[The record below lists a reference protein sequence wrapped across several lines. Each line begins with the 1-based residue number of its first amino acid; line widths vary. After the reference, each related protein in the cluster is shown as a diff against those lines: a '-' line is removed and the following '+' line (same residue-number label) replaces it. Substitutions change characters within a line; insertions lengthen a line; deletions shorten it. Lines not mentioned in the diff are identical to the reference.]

1 MSAHLLP
8 DRPVSPSSARPFGD
22 DQALAAVYVVKIG
35 SNTLTDERG
44 FIREDVLAARVG
56 EVAALARRGERV
68 VLVSSGAISC
78 GLGLLPLTRRPVETV
93 ELQATSAVGQGRLYH
108 QYSELFG
115 REGVTSAQILLTS
128 YDIAA
133 RSQYLNARNTLLK
146 LLEWGIVPIVNEN
159 DTTSADEIRYGDNDF
174 LAAQVAML
182 VKADLLV
189 LLTDTDGLFTS
200 DPAKDLKA
208 RLIEEVDDW
217 SKLKEIETG
226 GTGSAIGSGGMKSK
240 VVAAEMA
247 TSAGIEVVIAN
258 GSKDGVIGAA
268 VARQKAGTR
277 FHPVKVSISSFKLWL
292 KYGRPS
298 SGVILIDE
306 GAATALAKGGK
317 SLLPAGI
324 VGVEGDFAA
333 GEAVDVMRA
342 GEPPRPVGK
351 GITTYAAAE
360 LEQIKGMKSSEV
372 ARLLPHGDEEA
383 IHRDYFV
390 LAED

>member
-1 MSAHLLP
+1 M
-8 DRPVSPSSARPFGD
+8 
-22 DQALAAVYVVKIG
+22 
-35 SNTLTDERG
+35 
-44 FIREDVLAARVG
+44 LAARVG
-56 EVAALARRGERV
+56 EVAGLARRGDRV

-78 GLGLLPLTRRPVETV
+78 GLGLLPLKRRPVETV

-146 LLEWGIVPIVNEN
+146 LLEWGIVPVVNEN

-200 DPAKDLKA
+200 NPAKDPQA

-258 GSKDGVIGAA
+258 GSRDGVIGAA
-268 VARQKAGTR
+268 AAGEKVGTR
-277 FHPVKVSISSFKLWL
+277 FHPVKASISSFKLWL

-306 GAATALAKGGK
+306 GAAAALARGGK

-333 GEAVDVMRA
+333 GEAVDVMQV
-342 GEPPRPVGK
+342 GEPPRTVGK
-351 GITTYAAAE
+351 GITTYAAGE
-360 LEQIKGMKSSEV
+360 LEQIKGMKSGEV
-372 ARLLPHGDEEA
+372 ARLLPHGGEEA